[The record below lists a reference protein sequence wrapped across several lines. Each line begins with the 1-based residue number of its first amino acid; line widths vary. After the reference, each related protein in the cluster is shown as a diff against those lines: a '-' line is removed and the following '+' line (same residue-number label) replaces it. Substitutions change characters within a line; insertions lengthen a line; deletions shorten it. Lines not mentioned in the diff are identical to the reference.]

1 MSPNEHKELLAN
13 VESLINLNIGNI
25 PRLTHIKESLQ
36 SGKDLYMSDRNY
48 LNNVLAKAGLVDS
61 KVSEVKQPSEVIP
74 EKPAAYSKVS
84 EVNQSSKVIPEKP
97 TAYSK
102 VNESNQLLEVP
113 SKLWYLAHI
122 FFSII
127 TGLICY
133 ILWKDK
139 NPKMAK
145 KHLICSIPLTFVP
158 MIWIL
163 LLVVLSQFPFIFS

>member
-1 MSPNEHKELLAN
+1 
-13 VESLINLNIGNI
+13 
-25 PRLTHIKESLQ
+25 
-36 SGKDLYMSDRNY
+36 MSDKNY

-74 EKPAAYSKVS
+74 EKPAAYSKV
-84 EVNQSSKVIPEKP
+84 
-97 TAYSK
+97 
-102 VNESNQLLEVP
+102 NESNQPLEVP

-122 FFSII
+122 FFSIV

>member
-1 MSPNEHKELLAN
+1 LSPNERKELLDN
-13 VESLINLNIGNI
+13 VKSLINLNIGNI

-36 SGKDLYMSDRNY
+36 SGKDLYMSDKNY

-61 KVSEVKQPSEVIP
+61 KVSEVKQPSEVIK
-74 EKPAAYSKVS
+74 EKPQVYSKIDEVKQPS
-84 EVNQSSKVIPEKP
+84 EVIPEKP
-97 TAYSK
+97 VVYSK
-102 VNESNQLLEVP
+102 VNESNQPLEVP

-122 FFSII
+122 FFSIL

-145 KHLICSIPLTFVP
+145 KHLILSIPLTFVS
-158 MIWIL
+158 IIL
-163 LLVVLSQFPFIFS
+163 SVVLTFMNQLMFISS